1 MKKLLFVFFALLFS
15 CSQLLTKSDPALFLS
30 KEDVLHYIQSDH
42 ITMLVNGVMLIDSIY
57 VQALSDKDMSDL
69 HISDS
74 EKIAKF
80 LDYSVHTVNTYK
92 TRIKNRSTVDN
103 DQFER
108 LIMEI

>member
-1 MKKLLFVFFALLFS
+1 MKKLLFAFFALLLFS

-74 EKIAKF
+74 EKEFSCQYVEMLNA
-80 LDYSVHTVNTYK
+80 D
-92 TRIKNRSTVDN
+92 IKHRKELLLVV
-103 DQFER
+103 E
-108 LIMEI
+108 E